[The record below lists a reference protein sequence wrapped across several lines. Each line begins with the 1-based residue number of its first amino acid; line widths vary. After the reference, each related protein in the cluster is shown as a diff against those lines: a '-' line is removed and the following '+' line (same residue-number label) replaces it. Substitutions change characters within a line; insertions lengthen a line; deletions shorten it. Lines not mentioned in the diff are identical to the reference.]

1 MSNVWGAP
9 SRANGIDANGET
21 KSDSSSEVKPPG
33 SSAMPSDKESHGG
46 DNGDTT
52 MMDTTMMDTTMM
64 DTTMMTGMESSPAP
78 AIAA

>member
-1 MSNVWGAP
+1 MSSWGAP

-21 KSDSSSEVKPPG
+21 KSDTSSEVKPPG

-52 MMDTTMMDTTMM
+52 MMDTTMM
-64 DTTMMTGMESSPAP
+64 TGMESSPAP